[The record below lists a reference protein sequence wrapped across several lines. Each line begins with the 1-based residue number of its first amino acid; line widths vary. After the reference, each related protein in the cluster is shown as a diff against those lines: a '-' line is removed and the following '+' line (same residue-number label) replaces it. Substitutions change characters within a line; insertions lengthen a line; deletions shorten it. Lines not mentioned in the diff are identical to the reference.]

1 MGRRSNAN
9 KRVRDALK
17 ENEMTIEDFGNW
29 ILKASKTTAY
39 RTIRVEQD
47 EATQNEW
54 IRKIGNFARER
65 KARLKNEK
73 ARKIF

>member
-17 ENEMTIEDFGNW
+17 ENEMTIKDFGYW
-29 ILKASKTTAY
+29 ILKASEGTAY

-47 EATQNEW
+47 DATQDEW
-54 IRKIGNFARER
+54 IRRIGNFARER

>member
-1 MGRRSNAN
+1 MGRRSTAN

-29 ILKASKTTAY
+29 ILKVSKTTAY

-47 EATQNEW
+47 EVTQDEW

>member
-1 MGRRSNAN
+1 MGRRSTAN

-47 EATQNEW
+47 EATQDEW